1 MTDNSSLPGESGTPS
16 SPDFSIDPTTLS
28 QPEAPPPTTILP
40 PPTQRVSSIV
50 LPPSSSKSGWAK
62 PAMVGGLVGALLVG
76 GITGGAVLASRNDRK
91 PTPTVVEKVTPAAL
105 TTSLR
110 ADNGMAQFSPANS
123 IKSVL
128 AKVEPGV
135 VSINTK
141 GFDPNGFFGVQPQSG
156 AGTGMVISPDG
167 YILTNNHVI
176 ADATSI
182 KVVFPDKKVRTGR
195 LIGSVPDSD
204 VALIKVDA
212 TGLSTVV
219 LGQSGQMEVG
229 DEVVAI
235 GNALALPGGPT
246 VTAGIVSAVDRRIDS
261 PNGTIEGLIQTDAA
275 INPGNSG
282 GPLVNACGEV
292 IGMNT
297 AIINGSNNIGF
308 AIAID
313 KARPIIENIKSGK
326 LAKGS
331 VAPKTFLGVQ
341 TQTMTKQLMDQYSL
355 PTDRGAL
362 LVDVT
367 TGSPAENAGLRA
379 GDIIVKFDGNDI
391 STSDQLVTAIQAR
404 KPGDEIAVTY
414 RRADQ
419 TTETKVTL
427 GTRGAVIE

>member
-1 MTDNSSLPGESGTPS
+1 
-16 SPDFSIDPTTLS
+16 
-28 QPEAPPPTTILP
+28 
-40 PPTQRVSSIV
+40 
-50 LPPSSSKSGWAK
+50 
-62 PAMVGGLVGALLVG
+62 MVGGLVGALLVG

-204 VALIKVDA
+204 VALIKVEA

-235 GNALALPGGPT
+235 
-246 VTAGIVSAVDRRIDS
+246 
-261 PNGTIEGLIQTDAA
+261 E
-275 INPGNSG
+275 
-282 GPLVNACGEV
+282 
-292 IGMNT
+292 IG
-297 AIINGSNNIGF
+297 
-308 AIAID
+308 
-313 KARPIIENIKSGK
+313 
-326 LAKGS
+326 
-331 VAPKTFLGVQ
+331 
-341 TQTMTKQLMDQYSL
+341 
-355 PTDRGAL
+355 
-362 LVDVT
+362 
-367 TGSPAENAGLRA
+367 RA
-379 GDIIVKFDGNDI
+379 HV
-391 STSDQLVTAIQAR
+391 
-404 KPGDEIAVTY
+404 
-414 RRADQ
+414 
-419 TTETKVTL
+419 
-427 GTRGAVIE
+427 